1 MGKRKSSEKDSSGW
15 RTKTMVRS
23 AGQYQTDRCHKKLI
37 SDVGRLG
44 GTVCCAAVIQISQS
58 RQVCHCGDRSR

>member
-15 RTKTMVRS
+15 RTRTTVRS
-23 AGQYQTDRCHKKLI
+23 AGQYQTDRCHKKLL
-37 SDVGRLG
+37 SVGRLD

-58 RQVCHCGDRSR
+58 QQVCQCGDRSR